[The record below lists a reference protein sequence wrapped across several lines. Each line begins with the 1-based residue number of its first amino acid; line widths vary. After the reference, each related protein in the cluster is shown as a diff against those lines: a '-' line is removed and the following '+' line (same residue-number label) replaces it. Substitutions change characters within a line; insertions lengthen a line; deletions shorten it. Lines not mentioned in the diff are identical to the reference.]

1 MNQRNFSIVFIIIL
15 FLSSLHIQTMAQGAS
30 VAPSRVYFDANVG
43 EVQVKTMRVTNTSG
57 VKQGFTVSFA
67 DFEAE
72 GNQGKTQQL
81 DLGASLHSIGAWLT
95 ASPSFFELEAG
106 KTQEVKLNLM
116 VPNVPEANEV
126 KWGSVLVKL
135 AKEKKALDDDGKEM
149 GFGIM
154 ETFQFV
160 LFAFQTPPTITEKS
174 AYIADFKL
182 IKDLATGRRDLKLE
196 VSNTGRS
203 IVNCA
208 SYIDLTNMNTGTTKR
223 LKAKAFTMLPD
234 TYREMMF
241 EVPADMESG
250 SYTALG
256 VVDYGSRDD
265 IAAAEMEFVI
275 SE

>member
-1 MNQRNFSIVFIIIL
+1 MSQRNLSIVIVFIL
-15 FLSSLHIQTMAQGAS
+15 FLSSLHMRTMAQGAS
-30 VAPSRVYFDANVG
+30 VAPSRVYFDANIG

-67 DFEAE
+67 DFEAV

-81 DLGASLHSIGAWLT
+81 DLGISLHSIGEWLT

-106 KTQEVKLNLM
+106 ATQEVKLNLM

-160 LFAFQTPPTITEKS
+160 LFAFQTPPTISDKS

-182 IKDLATGRRDLKLE
+182 IKDLESGRRDLKIE

-208 SYIDLTNMNTGTTKR
+208 SYIDLTNMNTGKTKR

-241 EVPADMESG
+241 EVPADMEAG

-275 SE
+275 TE